1 MRSLLR
7 PPKEDRSRRPHPS
20 RLPQARRLRSSYEP
34 PGLWSPI
41 GVISYL
47 HGKSARSRL
56 RQRSLTVGAQ
66 PPRSGNN
73 GLCEAPVP
81 SKSRSTLRWP
91 LGDSDG
97 MTSGLA
103 RSNTTDSNMHG
114 YRLNYS
120 GFVITWTL
128 KQPAPLPAASR
139 PMRQLASRDEYGEV
153 EYGGLPVNAA
163 YCNSPALAT
172 RHENLDLKRL
182 CRQWQ
187 LGTYR

>member
-81 SKSRSTLRWP
+81 SKSRSTLRRP
-91 LGDSDG
+91 LGDSEG

-114 YRLNYS
+114 YRLS
-120 GFVITWTL
+120 TSFSSDE
-128 KQPAPLPAASR
+128 SR
-139 PMRQLASRDEYGEV
+139 MAVALAGMVVARVGTSVTARQLDRTGATNCARMPAGIGVLVPTSR
-153 EYGGLPVNAA
+153 GG
-163 YCNSPALAT
+163 
-172 RHENLDLKRL
+172 RRR
-182 CRQWQ
+182 CR
-187 LGTYR
+187 